1 MFNINKRPQD
11 QVDRVLDL
19 MKKNKWSQAKLAEI
33 ANVTPQAINQWF
45 REKDRNGKPRENRT
59 LSAMALKLIAEE
71 AQVDLD
77 WLISGEGTQYIPHF
91 REKGT
96 NGVHFVAPYSLLTI
110 DRENNGE
117 LSSSEIPDESEGVF
131 TLGLYGNLL
140 NQLKINGNSLC
151 RVTVYSNS
159 MEPIIQDGDCL
170 IVDTSNKRIVDN
182 CIYVFSN
189 KDHVKQGEIEEV
201 FARYV
206 RKNLSGDVFLYTPK
220 GQEDKFTQES
230 LNNRYKTVGKVIGKI
245 SLFTK

>member
-1 MFNINKRPQD
+1 MYNINERPQD

-45 REKDRNGKPRENRT
+45 REKDRNGKLRENRT
-59 LSAMALKLIAEE
+59 LSAIALKLIAEA

-91 REKGT
+91 REKGK
-96 NGVHFVAPYSLLTI
+96 NAVHFVEPYHLLTV
-110 DRENNGE
+110 DQENTGQPSPAN
-117 LSSSEIPDESEGVF
+117 IPDESEGFF
-131 TLGLYGNLL
+131 TLGIYGNLL
-140 NQLKINGNSLC
+140 NQLKIKGNSLC
-151 RVTVYSNS
+151 RITVYGNS
-159 MEPIIQDGDCL
+159 MEPVIQDEDCL
-170 IVDTSNKRIVDN
+170 IVDTSNKRIIDN

-189 KDHVKQGEIEEV
+189 KEHINIGETEEV

-206 RKNLSGDVFLYTPK
+206 RKNLSGEIFLYTPK
-220 GQEDKFTQES
+220 GQEDKFTQEA
-230 LNNRYKTVGKVIGKI
+230 LKNRYQTIGKVIGKI